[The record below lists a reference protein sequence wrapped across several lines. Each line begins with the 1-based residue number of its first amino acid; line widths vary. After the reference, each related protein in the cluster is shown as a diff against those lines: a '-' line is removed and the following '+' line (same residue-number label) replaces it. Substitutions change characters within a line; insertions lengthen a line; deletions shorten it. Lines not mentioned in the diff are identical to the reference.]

1 MWTPAGYMKANET
14 EYRVFVT
21 KPEWDC
27 PTLVMATW
35 DKEKAEALN
44 DALTGTLVI
53 SKIEEVAL

>member
-1 MWTPAGYMKANET
+1 MKANET

-35 DKEKAEALN
+35 DKEKAEALKE
-44 DALTGTLVI
+44 ALTGSLVI
-53 SKIEEVAL
+53 TKIEEVAL